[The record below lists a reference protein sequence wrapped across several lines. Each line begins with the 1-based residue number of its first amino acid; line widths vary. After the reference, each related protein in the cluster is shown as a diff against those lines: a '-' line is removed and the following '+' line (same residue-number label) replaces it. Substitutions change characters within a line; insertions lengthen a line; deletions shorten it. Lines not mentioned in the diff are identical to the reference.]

1 MYFFHCFT
9 ELVQTQNLY
18 KYHLRYKS
26 ILYHHSI
33 VISFKNLKNQW
44 ISVNIPVFVPFLGL
58 FFLYLFVLFYSD
70 MGFVCL
76 FDWLIYW
83 ICCCLILSYYISL
96 LPLKILGFFSN
107 DRQNRG
113 KIQMEGGWKGTG
125 GKNGRKNGSHNTLHK
140 KF

>member
-58 FFLYLFVLFYSD
+58 FFLYLLVLFYSD
-70 MGFVCL
+70 MGFVCF

-83 ICCCLILSYYISL
+83 ICCCLIIFHYC
-96 LPLKILGFFSN
+96 PLKSWGFFLMI
-107 DRQNRG
+107 DRTGERSR
-113 KIQMEGGWKGTG
+113 WKGMERNWG
-125 GKNGRKNGSHNTLHK
+125 EERKEEWQS
-140 KF
+140 

>member
-18 KYHLRYKS
+18 KYRLRYKS

-33 VISFKNLKNQW
+33 VISFKNLKSDSYNQW

-76 FDWLIYW
+76 FVWLIYW

-113 KIQMEGGWKGTG
+113 KIQMEAGVERNWGEEWKEEWQ
-125 GKNGRKNGSHNTLHK
+125 S
-140 KF
+140 